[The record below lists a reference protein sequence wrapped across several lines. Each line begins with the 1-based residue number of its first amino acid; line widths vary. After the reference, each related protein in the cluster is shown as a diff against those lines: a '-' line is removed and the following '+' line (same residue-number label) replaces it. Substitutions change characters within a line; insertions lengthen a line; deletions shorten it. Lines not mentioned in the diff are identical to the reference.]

1 MGMCFRMLPD
11 EKLCK
16 MEMYAD
22 GNGDNMKFTKMH
34 GIGNDYVYVN
44 CFTEQV
50 RDPEQ
55 VSCQISDRHFGI
67 GSDGLVL
74 IKPSSVADFKME
86 IYNADGSRAKMC
98 GNGIRCV
105 AKYAYEHGIVHS
117 DEITI
122 ETKSGIKAL
131 KLTVENGLVT
141 YITVNMGQAVLEP
154 AKIPVSADGDTFVAR
169 KLVVDGKEYEATCVS
184 MGNPHC
190 VIFTEGIDDLD
201 LEKIG
206 PSFENH
212 ELFPDRINTEFVE
225 VIDDHTIKM
234 RVWERGS
241 GETISCG
248 TGTCASVVAAVLNG
262 FCKRGEEVEVQIR
275 GGKLYDTYLANGEV
289 QMKGPATTVF
299 DGEID
304 V

>member
-1 MGMCFRMLPD
+1 MCFNG
-11 EKLCK
+11 KSTLCDF
-16 MEMYAD
+16 YR
-22 GNGDNMKFTKMH
+22 GN
-34 GIGNDYVYVN
+34 
-44 CFTEQV
+44 
-50 RDPEQ
+50 
-55 VSCQISDRHFGI
+55 
-67 GSDGLVL
+67 
-74 IKPSSVADFKME
+74 
-86 IYNADGSRAKMC
+86 
-98 GNGIRCV
+98 
-105 AKYAYEHGIVHS
+105 
-117 DEITI
+117 
-122 ETKSGIKAL
+122 
-131 KLTVENGLVT
+131 
-141 YITVNMGQAVLEP
+141 
-154 AKIPVSADGDTFVAR
+154 
-169 KLVVDGKEYEATCVS
+169 
-184 MGNPHC
+184 
-190 VIFTEGIDDLD
+190 DLD

-212 ELFPDRINTEFVE
+212 KLFPDRINTEFVE